1 MYKTIGIYKGIR
13 DLDEFEKFYTSE
25 IAPRILEVSGVIK
38 MDFTRLYYTDAMKQ
52 PPGLEDVQVIV
63 ETYYE
68 SIEALQKALD
78 SIEGRELTK
87 LITRKFN
94 GIVGA
99 FLGKEVTFSLPRI

>member
-13 DLDEFEKFYTSE
+13 NIDEFEKFYTQE
-25 IAPRILEVSGVIK
+25 VAPRILEVAGVIK
-38 MDFTRLYYTDAMKQ
+38 MDFTRLYYTNAMKQ
-52 PPGLEDVQVIV
+52 PTGLEDVQFIV

-68 SIEALQKALD
+68 SLEALQRALD
-78 SIEGRELTK
+78 SMEGRELTR
-87 LITRKFN
+87 LITGRFN